1 VSALA
6 GLSVVLAC
14 FNEEGNIVRAMRSA
28 ADAAAGA
35 SDDYEVIVVDDG
47 SSDATLPLASELA
60 RRDPRV
66 RVLVH
71 AGTRGYGAT
80 VRTGIG
86 AARKPW
92 ILLTDAGLPVDPHEL
107 QSFLLVAPHADL
119 IVGWRSPRGD
129 PLIRRIAAGARRLL
143 VRHMFGVAV
152 HDADCAFKLVRRDLV
167 GGLRLTCDGAM
178 VDTEIVVRALAAG
191 GRVREVEVRWPPRG
205 PGMRRRP
212 RPRGHARRRLPA
224 R

>member
-14 FNEEGNIVRAMRSA
+14 FNEEGNIERAVRSA

-47 SSDATLPLASELA
+47 SDDRTLPLASELA

-71 AGTRGYGAT
+71 AGTRGYGAA
-80 VRTGIG
+80 VRTGID
-86 AARKPW
+86 AARMPW

-107 QSFLLVAPHADL
+107 QGFLPVAAQADL
-119 IVGWRSPRGD
+119 VVGWRDPRGD
-129 PLIRRIAAGARRLL
+129 SLARRIGAGARGLL
-143 VRHMFGVAV
+143 VRHMFGLAV

-167 GGLRLTCDGAM
+167 GRLPLTCDGAM
-178 VDTEIVVRALAAG
+178 IGTEIVVRALAAG
-191 GRVREVEVRWPPRG
+191 GRVREVEVRRPP
-205 PGMRRRP
+205 PGTPTRRRP

>member
-6 GLSVVLAC
+6 GLSIVLAC
-14 FNEEGNIVRAMRSA
+14 FNEEDTIERAVRSA
-28 ADAAAGA
+28 ADVAAAA

-71 AGTRGYGAT
+71 AATRGYGAT
-80 VRTGIG
+80 VRTGID
-86 AARKPW
+86 AARMPW
-92 ILLTDAGLPVDPHEL
+92 ILLTDAALPVDLHALER
-107 QSFLLVAPHADL
+107 FLPVAAHADAV
-119 IVGWRSPRGD
+119 VGWRRPRGD
-129 PLIRRIAAGARRLL
+129 RFGRRLGAGARELL
-143 VRHMFGVAV
+143 MRHVLGVPV
-152 HDADCAFKLVRRDLV
+152 HDPDCAFKLVRRDLL
-167 GGLRLTCDGAM
+167 GGLPLKHDGAM
-178 VDTEIVVRALAAG
+178 VGAEIVIRALAAG
-191 GRVREVEVRWPPRG
+191 ARVREVEVGRPPRRVRT
-205 PGMRRRP
+205 RRRP